1 MPKKKWG
8 EYDLYTRQNYNIN
21 FSTYSERVVGFKT
34 WKESF
39 LGLNYWST
47 YFIFSLMQSKYLFAL
62 CKEMGRELVVRKHIL
77 QNVGEISK
85 IIFKT
90 TRRNSNLKNKNNF
103 IFIVLF
109 LIIPWKLWQSLNS
122 LLVETLSII
131 VTVYQNKKKRYII
144 QNLIIFSISYVIYN
158 VFKKKC
164 SEYWINYDL

>member
-90 TRRNSNLKNKNNF
+90 TRRNSNLKNKNNI

-122 LLVETLSII
+122 LRVETLSII

-144 QNLIIFSISYVIYN
+144 QNLNIFSIAYVIYN

>member
-131 VTVYQNKKKRYII
+131 VTVYQNKKKRQII
-144 QNLIIFSISYVIYN
+144 QNLNKRI
-158 VFKKKC
+158 K
-164 SEYWINYDL
+164 